1 MVFNGNV
8 LKAPEAW
15 ILSKSVSPPRLY
27 PGRHGGEVGM
37 HGWLGTYSAG
47 LTDRHKE
54 GAEKCS
60 LERSPASSVLQILA
74 SLHSTKHFRRHRYTY
89 ALPAVDSNTN
99 EERINR
105 GSPGPFLHCL
115 WFEHFIVNVFPFFR
129 SVNTSKSLKNT
140 SAGWHVVITH
150 KIFISEYVGRYN
162 IQELQHFY
170 IFLCMT

>member
-1 MVFNGNV
+1 MF

-27 PGRHGGEVGM
+27 PGRQGGEVGM

-89 ALPAVDSNTN
+89 ALPAVDSNTK
-99 EERINR
+99 R
-105 GSPGPFLHCL
+105 GSTEARLDLFFTACDLNALSSMCFLSFDRL
-115 WFEHFIVNVFPFFR
+115 TPQR
-129 SVNTSKSLKNT
+129 
-140 SAGWHVVITH
+140 A
-150 KIFISEYVGRYN
+150 
-162 IQELQHFY
+162 
-170 IFLCMT
+170 